1 MGSSKKHKE
10 KDREREHKRKRH
22 RRSRSR
28 SRSRERKSRR
38 QHSPENADRFASRDG
53 RDSYGYRE
61 GRDRERER
69 YGGEYNDE
77 HSFPPAPQEPAYKE
91 ENDNVDLGKEQLS
104 LSIEET
110 NKLRAKLGLKPLEV
124 GGQGESKSKEN
135 QDVHVP
141 AINLSEKL
149 NTEKLREKMLMMK
162 EKRKV
167 KEKLKTVK
175 GLGESDSEE
184 DDVFSWV
191 KKNRK
196 VTKEREMADKRAKML
211 EEMDAEFGVGS
222 LVEQEFDA
230 GKKKNYSS
238 HDLSGLR
245 VEHNME
251 KFKEGSNVV
260 LTLKDKGVLDEEDDD
275 VLINVNI
282 IDDEKAEKNVENKK
296 KKPDYKPYDE
306 AEVDE
311 YGMFKVKD
319 VLDKYDEEIHGEKRE
334 SFVLGSGGSYDAEH
348 ERNMDEIRKQ
358 LRKQGQSLKG
368 PAPKIASEY
377 MTREEVEVKAKFK
390 KVKKKV
396 RKIRKKEVLKA
407 DDLLPLPDQVAEPS
421 DYGSRQRG
429 RGFNTRRVKEDE
441 EEGGEPMESLEGAVP
456 PPAPPLPQS
465 GSAVEDQAAFY
476 TGILPI
482 KQEPADFKP
491 PLPPPGLLP
500 PLPPPPPVNDE
511 DVLGPDEDLT
521 GVAVE
526 EETVRQELQSVLNK
540 TRRLQQRR
548 DRKLGVHKV
557 MESIVKKEEDMDVA
571 DHPIAAATGARP
583 SRGLSASTGGK
594 NSNIIL
600 NSTSEF
606 CRSLGEIPTYG
617 LSGNREEEREEI
629 MDLELE
635 LMEQRKQEQEM
646 EEQAS
651 GWAEVDIDTNP
662 VNILGE
668 EKSVLEEE
676 PIVTDSIGSALKLA
690 MKKGYLDGEGKQ
702 KASAAPKHSSLQA
715 QNYSIEDK
723 RYDDLDEKYR
733 KRDRYGGGM
742 ITDFKDKEGYK
753 PEIRLEYVD
762 ETGRTLNPKEAF
774 RQLSHR
780 FHGKGSGKKKT
791 EKRQKKV
798 EEEQLMKQMSSTD
811 TPLNTLSMLQDK
823 QRSEKSPYVVLSGNK
838 TFSSASQT
846 LSKPH

>member
-10 KDREREHKRKRH
+10 KDRDREHKRKKH

-38 QHSPENADRFASRDG
+38 QHSPEVRDSRDG
-53 RDSYGYRE
+53 YRDLRE
-61 GRDRERER
+61 GRDRERDR
-69 YGGEYNDE
+69 YAAEYNDDY
-77 HSFPPAPQEPAYKE
+77 SYPPAPPEASFKE
-91 ENDNVDLGKEQLS
+91 ENDIDLGKEHLS
-104 LSIEET
+104 LSIEDT
-110 NKLRAKLGLKPLEV
+110 NKLRAKLGLKPLDV
-124 GGQGESKSKEN
+124 GGSGDSNTKSSEN

-149 NTEKLREKMLMMK
+149 NTEKLREKMLIMK

-167 KEKLKTVK
+167 KDKLRTVK
-175 GLGESDSEE
+175 GLGDSDSDD

-191 KKNRK
+191 KKSRK
-196 VTKEREMADKRAKML
+196 IAKEKEMADKRAKML
-211 EEMDAEFGVGS
+211 EEMDAEFGIGS
-222 LVEQEFDA
+222 LVEEEFDT
-230 GKKKNYSS
+230 GKKNTYSS

-245 VEHNME
+245 VEHSME
-251 KFKEGSNVV
+251 KFKEGSKVI

-275 VLINVNI
+275 VLVNVNI
-282 IDDEKAEKNVENKK
+282 IDDERAEKNVENKK

-306 AEVDE
+306 PELDE
-311 YGMFKVKD
+311 YGMFKVKE

-334 SFVLGSGGSYDAEH
+334 SFVLGSDGKYDAEH
-348 ERNMDEIRKQ
+348 ERNMAIIRQQLKQ
-358 LRKQGQSLKG
+358 QGQTLAV
-368 PAPKIASEY
+368 PALTIASEF
-377 MTREEVEVKAKFK
+377 MTPEEMEAKAKFK
-390 KVKKKV
+390 KIKKKV

-407 DDLLPLPDQVAEPS
+407 DDLLPLPDQMANPS
-421 DYGSRQRG
+421 DYGSRRRG
-429 RGFNTRRVKEDE
+429 RGINMEDKE
-441 EEGGEPMESLEGAVP
+441 ESPEWDAEAGAP
-456 PPAPPLPQS
+456 PPPPPPPPE
-465 GSAVEDQAAFY
+465 AAMEDDAAFY

-482 KQEPADFKP
+482 KQEPPDFKP
-491 PLPPPGLLP
+491 PLPPPGM
-500 PLPPPPPVNDE
+500 PPPPRPVNDE
-511 DVLGPDEDLT
+511 EDMMGPDQDLT

-526 EETVRQELQSVLNK
+526 EESMRQELQSVLNK
-540 TRRLQQRR
+540 TRRLQQRHE
-548 DRKLGVHKV
+548 RKLGVQKV
-557 MESIVKKEEDMDVA
+557 MENMVKKEEEMESRSSA
-571 DHPIAAATGARP
+571 KA
-583 SRGLSASTGGK
+583 SRGLSASTADSSK
-594 NSNIIL
+594 NSGNIIL

-635 LMEQRKQEQEM
+635 LMEQRKHEQEM

-662 VNILGE
+662 VNIMGE

-676 PIVTDSIGSALKLA
+676 PIVTESIGSALKLA
-690 MKKGYLDGEGKQ
+690 MKKGYLEGDSK
-702 KASAAPKHSSLQA
+702 KAPSAAPKHSDLQA

-742 ITDFKDKEGYK
+742 ITDFKDKDGYK
-753 PEIRLEYVD
+753 PDIRLEYVD
-762 ETGRTLNPKEAF
+762 ESGRALNPKEAF

-798 EEEQLMKQMSSTD
+798 EEEQLMKHMSSTD